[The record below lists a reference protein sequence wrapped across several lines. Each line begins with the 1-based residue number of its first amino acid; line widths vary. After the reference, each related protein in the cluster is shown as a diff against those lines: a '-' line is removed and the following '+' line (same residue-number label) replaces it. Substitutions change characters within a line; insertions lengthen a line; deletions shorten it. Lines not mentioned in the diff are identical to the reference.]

1 MGEFIQNNS
10 VWLVPCASIILTII
24 IQTASKPDSLSL
36 RFIDFFDFGFDLSI
50 AAMILMLA
58 GIKDNLGTWLL
69 FSFFAL
75 IMIASI
81 IVTRFGW
88 DKAKLRKNS
97 IGILVPDAFGI
108 FILIMATLYAGGILK

>member
-36 RFIDFFDFGFDLSI
+36 SLVDFIDFGFDLSI
-50 AAMILMLA
+50 AAMTLMLA

-69 FSFFAL
+69 FAFFAL
-75 IMIASI
+75 VMIASI

-88 DKAKLRKNS
+88 DRTKLRKNL
-97 IGILVPDAFGI
+97 IGILVPDASGI
-108 FILIMATLYAGGILK
+108 FILIMATLYVGGILK